1 MSFLALLPKFWS
13 FASWL
18 SYSRKCNIHRMH
30 VSSLSHRGEPH
41 TCGALPLTTCPQM
54 PAHSLLPHS
63 HYIGTHLIQRRS
75 KQRPSKKNSLNLS
88 FISFPSSPS
97 FSYPRTHK
105 YPENFVKEKSRKTH
119 RKPRNNP
126 PKMPRKAS
134 QKSPINLE
142 KTFQNPR
149 KYKVQTQKIC

>member
-41 TCGALPLTTCPQM
+41 TCGALPLPPT
-54 PAHSLLPHS
+54 SLSLHRD
-63 HYIGTHLIQRRS
+63 TLDTAK
-75 KQRPSKKNSLNLS
+75 KQAKPLKKNSLSLS

-97 FSYPRTHK
+97 FSHPRTHK
-105 YPENFVKEKSRKTH
+105 YLENFLKEKSRKTH